1 MLNSLRNLSAFVTG
15 GGSGLGLAVC
25 RHLAA
30 LGARVVTIDL
40 KPSEEFQS
48 DNVIALKGDIRRE
61 EDIQEAL
68 KQIQNREDGENH
80 LDVLVNCAD
89 LVKINIYGTFN
100 VIRLSIPLLAKSP
113 KKFDGTKSVI
123 INTSSILAWEGH
135 EGQCGYS
142 ATQGAIN
149 SMTLPLARDLAHE
162 GIRVNTIAAGFF
174 ETPLLMRSNATE
186 LLDFIKCATPCPSR
200 LGKPEEF
207 VQLVQAIIENPMLNG
222 EIIRLDG
229 AVRWPERG

>member
-80 LDVLVNCAD
+80 LDVLVNCAGVANAFKIYNFITKKPQRLEDFLD

-113 KKFDGTKSVI
+113 KKFDGNSI
-123 INTSSILAWEGH
+123 I
-135 EGQCGYS
+135 Q
-142 ATQGAIN
+142 
-149 SMTLPLARDLAHE
+149 
-162 GIRVNTIAAGFF
+162 
-174 ETPLLMRSNATE
+174 
-186 LLDFIKCATPCPSR
+186 
-200 LGKPEEF
+200 
-207 VQLVQAIIENPMLNG
+207 
-222 EIIRLDG
+222 
-229 AVRWPERG
+229 